1 MGVEND
7 IFWSE
12 IGSGFEEPDGTP
24 PLRIPSSYTPPFEQ
38 QAPAVNNNGT
48 FHMEKE
54 LLVSV
59 PLYSCLNTFWFPSNI
74 STGWLFIWCIT
85 ISDI

>member
-59 PLYSCLNTFWFPSNI
+59 PLYSCLNTLIGFLQ
-74 STGWLFIWCIT
+74 TYLLDGCLF
-85 ISDI
+85 SV